1 MCHEWDTGSGISF
14 STSLGERNNN
24 TLPLTSLVTGM
35 NPANIVNQG
44 HLDRV
49 IDRSLNIKTIMD
61 TWTLKKGI

>member
-1 MCHEWDTGSGISF
+1 MDNAAQDNLWIE
-14 STSLGERNNN
+14 
-24 TLPLTSLVTGM
+24 LT
-35 NPANIVNQG
+35 NQG